1 MKSKPMQVLSRKLV
15 SKHGSWVVTLTE
27 ADALSYKQK
36 YNTNKV
42 SCIHNPITIDLPE
55 YTEPNAH
62 KAVAV
67 GRYTSQKGFDLLI
80 KAWAKVEEKK
90 DWKLVIAGKGKQT
103 KLLQSLIEKYELTS
117 SVELIPPTNNIQG
130 LFKESG
136 LYVMSSR
143 FEGLPLVLIEAA
155 AMGLPAV
162 SFACQTG
169 PEEIIEHEK
178 TGLLV
183 PPMNIDALASAIQTC
198 ILNDNLRIEFSKNAV
213 SYVGEKFST
222 ENIIDKWESLFNQ
235 LKQS

>member
-1 MKSKPMQVLSRKLV
+1 
-15 SKHGSWVVTLTE
+15 
-27 ADALSYKQK
+27 
-36 YNTNKV
+36 
-42 SCIHNPITIDLPE
+42 
-55 YTEPNAH
+55 
-62 KAVAV
+62 
-67 GRYTSQKGFDLLI
+67 
-80 KAWAKVEEKK
+80 
-90 DWKLVIAGKGKQT
+90 
-103 KLLQSLIEKYELTS
+103 
-117 SVELIPPTNNIQG
+117 
-130 LFKESG
+130 
-136 LYVMSSR
+136 MSSR

-169 PEEIIEHEK
+169 PDEIIEHEK

-198 ILNDNLRIEFSKNAV
+198 ILNDNLRIEFSKNAA